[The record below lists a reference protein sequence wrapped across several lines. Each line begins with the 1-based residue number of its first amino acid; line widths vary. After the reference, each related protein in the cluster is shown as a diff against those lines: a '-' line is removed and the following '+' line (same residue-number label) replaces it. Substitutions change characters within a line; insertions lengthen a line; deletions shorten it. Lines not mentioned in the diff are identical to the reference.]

1 MKKKTNMEASRFLE
15 KARESIIA
23 IIIRFVIKIANANAA
38 EEGTT
43 IPAGKKIVLDE
54 TDLKQDMPYIG
65 VVQHDT
71 YEEEHLIEDCVVKE
85 IGVSEEGELFI
96 NIFVERHFVE
106 PIELDD
112 ISTDD
117 LANIANTLQREC
129 ESL

>member
-1 MKKKTNMEASRFLE
+1 MKKKATMVASKILE
-15 KARESIIA
+15 NARESIIA
-23 IIIRFVIKIANANAA
+23 IIIDFVVKIAKANAA

-43 IPAGKKIVLDE
+43 LPSGQDIVLDE
-54 TDLKQDMPYIG
+54 TDLKQQMPVIG

-71 YEEEHLIEDCVVKE
+71 YEEEYLIEDCVVKE

-96 NIFVERHFVE
+96 NIFIERHFVE

-117 LANIANTLQREC
+117 LVNIANTLQREY
-129 ESL
+129 ESM